1 MDSIGIIS
9 FAAGDNV
16 KAIGDTSI
24 ALGANHNVSGEGA
37 VAIGSNHNV
46 SGNRALALGASHN
59 VTGHGA
65 TALNWNNYAV
75 GNISTASG
83 FLNTSSGAHSF
94 VMGYSNTALG
104 ASSIVAGKENIG
116 NAFASVSIGSSS
128 DTMVASRTN
137 WIDTDHLFVVGN
149 GLFPLRNNALT
160 VLKNGNTGLNTL
172 NPAFR
177 FHCVGKSGGD
187 GTFTNGILIEN
198 LNLTTGEAALSFR
211 NSAMPLNR
219 KWIMGTN
226 QQPSL
231 AIAYGSLFTNPASI
245 LFIDTLGL
253 VGIQTPSP
261 QSPLH
266 VVTNNPSGGSFITNP
281 LAIFESNHIT
291 YLQLSHLTVQ
301 ETGIISGN
309 QSTTHRS
316 GMIFRAD
323 SSLQFIVGGDFDIP
337 RMKISKNGNVGINAA
352 TPSSRLEVNGNV
364 QLGVGGNVF
373 QEIIKATINLDV
385 PSIPNNGTYTATV
398 SITGV
403 STGSSVIVS
412 PAGLLPDGL
421 IISSAR
427 VSSATMLEIRFVN
440 KSGVAVDPALMDY
453 YFCVIR

>member
-1 MDSIGIIS
+1 MAMLHVADSSVLFTGPSVLPEDPAPPPINGPGIRMMWYPEKSALRMGRIPGTQWDMDSIGIIS

-83 FLNTSSGAHSF
+83 FLNTSSGAQSF
-94 VMGYSNTALG
+94 VMGYSNSALG

-149 GLFPLRNNALT
+149 GLFPMRNNALT

-172 NPAFR
+172 NPTFR

-198 LNLTTGEAALSFR
+198 TNLTTGEAALSFR

-231 AIAYGSLFTNPASI
+231 AIAYGSLFSNPTSI

-253 VGIQTPSP
+253 IGIQTPSP

-301 ETGIISGN
+301 ETGII
-309 QSTTHRS
+309 
-316 GMIFRAD
+316 
-323 SSLQFIVGGDFDIP
+323 
-337 RMKISKNGNVGINAA
+337 
-352 TPSSRLEVNGNV
+352 
-364 QLGVGGNVF
+364 
-373 QEIIKATINLDV
+373 
-385 PSIPNNGTYTATV
+385 
-398 SITGV
+398 
-403 STGSSVIVS
+403 
-412 PAGLLPDGL
+412 
-421 IISSAR
+421 
-427 VSSATMLEIRFVN
+427 
-440 KSGVAVDPALMDY
+440 
-453 YFCVIR
+453 